1 MDTLLGMSLASWIWL
16 LIIVL
21 VVIVFPSIR
30 LIGPNQVG
38 LVIKRFSVKK
48 LPALALIGGAW
59 ILFH

>member
-38 LVIKRFSVKK
+38 LVIKRFQC
-48 LPALALIGGAW
+48 
-59 ILFH
+59 